1 MNINTRRRNLFIR
14 LFVFDAGGLEYVTQ
28 IMKRVF
34 VASAF
39 VALHLAALSTADSR
53 ADEVDYPPTPEQQ
66 TKLDLAAAFAK
77 KIRLMGAGVDQFR
90 ELVYIVGDRDRLL
103 ILCRLH
109 EGKKSED
116 ELSRAIGVPR
126 AEIVAQLRNLQDAGV
141 IRTRHESGSI
151 YYVPARDWGK
161 TLLREIYDA
170 FCTPYLNRCERDDL
184 PYR

>member
-1 MNINTRRRNLFIR
+1 
-14 LFVFDAGGLEYVTQ
+14 
-28 IMKRVF
+28 MKRVF

-170 FCTPYLNRCERDDL
+170 FCTPL
-184 PYR
+184 PEPLRTRRSPLPLS